1 MNRTSFLKTS
11 ALGTLALGSLP
22 SLNIFSSVPFQNL
35 KIAITPW
42 SLMRTSFG
50 GNDPQGID
58 VFDYPAIA
66 KGLGFDYNDH
76 EMFHFPKTLK
86 EGDIEKMVSNCQK
99 ADVKSAVLLTGG
111 VGDIGDGDIKKRKKA
126 LATYKYWVDVA
137 QKLGCK
143 AMRNVCGEFITIPH
157 KEKLTYA
164 IEGVKE
170 LGDYAGSKGLD
181 LLIENHNGYSS
192 DPKWMIDLM
201 ENVNLKNVGV
211 LGDFTNWTLQRN
223 PDTFY
228 PDPYQG
234 IELLSPYIRAVSA
247 KSETFSD
254 SGEETTTDYKRMFK
268 ILQKAPQFEFAGVE
282 YSGNTIPRN
291 KGTQL
296 TKALIE
302 KVIKEIS

>member
-1 MNRTSFLKTS
+1 
-11 ALGTLALGSLP
+11 
-22 SLNIFSSVPFQNL
+22 
-35 KIAITPW
+35 
-42 SLMRTSFG
+42 
-50 GNDPQGID
+50 
-58 VFDYPAIA
+58 
-66 KGLGFDYNDH
+66 
-76 EMFHFPKTLK
+76 
-86 EGDIEKMVSNCQK
+86 
-99 ADVKSAVLLTGG
+99 
-111 VGDIGDGDIKKRKKA
+111 
-126 LATYKYWVDVA
+126 
-137 QKLGCK
+137 
-143 AMRNVCGEFITIPH
+143 
-157 KEKLTYA
+157 
-164 IEGVKE
+164 
-170 LGDYAGSKGLD
+170 
-181 LLIENHNGYSS
+181 
-192 DPKWMIDLM
+192 MIDLM

-211 LGDFTNWTLQRN
+211 LGDFTNWTLERN

-282 YSGNTIPRN
+282 FSGNTITRN

>member
-22 SLNIFSSVPFQNL
+22 SLNLFSSTPFQNL

-66 KGLGFDYNDH
+66 KGLGFDYIDH
-76 EMFHFPKTLK
+76 EMFHLPKTLK

-111 VGDIGDGDIKKRKKA
+111 VGDIGDADIKKRKKA

-211 LGDFTNWTLQRN
+211 LGDFTNWTLERN

-247 KSETFSD
+247 KSETFLD

-282 YSGNTIPRN
+282 FSGNTIPRN